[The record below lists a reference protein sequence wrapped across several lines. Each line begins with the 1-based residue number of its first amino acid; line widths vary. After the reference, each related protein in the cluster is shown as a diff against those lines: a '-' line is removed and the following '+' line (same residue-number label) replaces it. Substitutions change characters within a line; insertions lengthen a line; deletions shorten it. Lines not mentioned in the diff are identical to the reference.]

1 MVFDA
6 NFRRRRRL
14 FVVQISQSRFRIK
27 RRDYGT
33 V

>member
-1 MVFDA
+1 VVFDA
-6 NFRRRRRL
+6 DLRSSNIL